1 MTATIPTTNSPRPQ
15 RPRPKP
21 RTPHRGEIWMVVSDP
36 EHPSI
41 GTEIWSNRPGLVISN
56 DVINERSGF
65 AQVVYLSSSARKRTG
80 PTHVPVP
87 SPDKPGDT
95 MALCE
100 QIHTVDAS
108 RLVRKMGAVGKTKMA
123 DVDAALSLT
132 LSIERDPNRYGL
144 FRKWERYL
152 DEHGVDLAAEIRAL
166 SGQTADERVAALTSA
181 VELLTRQRDSW
192 REIAETSQEL
202 PDAMKSI
209 ADASSSP
216 SA

>member
-15 RPRPKP
+15 RPCPKP

-152 DEHGVDLAAEIRAL
+152 DEHGVDLAAEIQAL
-166 SGQTADERVAALTSA
+166 SGQTADERVTALTSA

>member
-152 DEHGVDLAAEIRAL
+152 DEHGVDLAAEIQAL
-166 SGQTADERVAALTSA
+166 SGQTADERVTALTSA